1 MTRGEST
8 QVPHLDAV
16 LMYPII
22 VADWERMGFTD
33 SISDQQRIQEVTDAI
48 HSINKFITAF
58 NKLIENKDREQIS
71 KEAKAMA
78 ERDQF
83 KADSRVNMIIAIY
96 KRDILNQ
103 YILPPNLY
111 EEEEEEEEV
120 EEMEYT
126 MTDY

>member
-16 LMYPII
+16 LMYPIV